1 MVIELHY
8 GRTNTYLIKGSERY
22 VLFDTGW
29 AGELDQFFKAIGQ
42 ACVRIDDIG
51 YLFISHFHPDHMGL
65 AGRLSDL
72 GISVVIADVQ
82 KEYVHHADQVFIKE
96 NNKDFVCINDTALKI
111 ISISESRSFLH
122 DMGIE
127 GELLHTPGHSDDSVS
142 LLLDEGIVL
151 VGDLNPLYELEL
163 HKGSAIA
170 DSWSLIFDRA
180 KAVSKADQLR
190 VYYGHARPAEESL
203 NTIRTTAAKNISP
216 KRSTT
221 NDTVS
226 CIIKLLGK
234 GYPIEKIVR
243 KTGAD
248 RELVTDVV
256 RMYVTHPGVSVEGI
270 LDRIE
275 IKGR

>member
-1 MVIELHY
+1 MFYELHY
-8 GRTNTYLIKGSERY
+8 GRTNTYLIKGHSGFL
-22 VLFDTGW
+22 LFDTGW
-29 AGELDQFFKAIGQ
+29 AGELDQFYKAIGQ
-42 ACVRIDDIG
+42 FKIRIEDIK
-51 YLFISHFHPDHMGL
+51 YLVISHFHPDHMGL
-65 AGRLSDL
+65 AGQLSEL
-72 GISVVIADVQ
+72 GISVVIADLQ

-96 NNKDFVCINDTALKI
+96 NNKDFIRLDDKTLTIINLSD
-111 ISISESRSFLH
+111 SRSFLKEL
-122 DMGIE
+122 GIK

-190 VYYGHARPAEESL
+190 VYYGHARPAEKSL
-203 NTIRTTAAKNISP
+203 NAFRTTAVKDISP

-234 GYPIEKIVR
+234 GYPIEKIIR

-248 RELVTDVV
+248 REFVTDVV
-256 RMYVTHPGVSVEGI
+256 RMCVTHPGISIEGI

>member
-1 MVIELHY
+1 MITELQY
-8 GRTNTYLIKGSERY
+8 GRTNTYLVKVSEGY
-22 VLFDTGW
+22 ILFDTGW
-29 AGELDQFFKAIGQ
+29 AGELDLFYRSLGKAD
-42 ACVRIDDIG
+42 VRLEEIK
-51 YLFISHFHPDHMGL
+51 YLLISHFHPDHMGL
-65 AGRLSDL
+65 AGQLSDL
-72 GISVVIADVQ
+72 GISVLIADVQ
-82 KEYVHHADQVFIKE
+82 KEFVHCADQVFIKE
-96 NNKDFVCINDTALKI
+96 NNKDFVCINDTTLKI
-111 ISISESRSFLH
+111 ISISESRPFLH

-127 GELLHTPGHSDDSVS
+127 GELLHTPGHSDDSIS

-180 KAVSKADQLR
+180 KAVSKADLLR
-190 VYYGHARPAEESL
+190 VYYGHARPAEKSL
-203 NTIRTTAAKNISP
+203 NAFRTTAVKDISP

-234 GYPIEKIVR
+234 GYPVEKIIR

-248 RELVTDVV
+248 REFVTDVV
-256 RMYVTHPGVSVEGI
+256 RMCVTHPGVSVEGI